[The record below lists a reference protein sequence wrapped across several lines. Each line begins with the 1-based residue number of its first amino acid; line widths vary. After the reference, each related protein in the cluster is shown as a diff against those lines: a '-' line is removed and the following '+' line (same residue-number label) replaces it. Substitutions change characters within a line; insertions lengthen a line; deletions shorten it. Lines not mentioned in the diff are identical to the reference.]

1 MFGGCPCPIR
11 WSWCHEILVGYLYS
25 CDIPHRNLS
34 YDAFSAKCR
43 EQKFNPQDAGVF
55 CPSYKK
61 TGRGICAEICRL
73 KYMFR
78 PNDLSPALDIQF
90 MLRCMIRIGNALC
103 VIKTKSLELLN
114 NIKLLFIRYLALASL
129 SRITVCGV
137 INVPPVSRWINQP
150 FKNLF
155 VKGLVCKINLEEF
168 IVFYVN
174 LHAMIYFSMT
184 WW

>member
-25 CDIPHRNLS
+25 GDIPHRNLS

-43 EQKFNPQDAGVF
+43 EQKFNPQDAGIF

-61 TGRGICAEICRL
+61 QVEEYAP
-73 KYMFR
+73 KYAGWSMFR

-90 MLRCMIRIGNALC
+90 MLRYMIRIGNALY

-137 INVPPVSRWINQP
+137 MNVPPVKTYLW
-150 FKNLF
+150 KAWYA
-155 VKGLVCKINLEEF
+155 K
-168 IVFYVN
+168 
-174 LHAMIYFSMT
+174 
-184 WW
+184 